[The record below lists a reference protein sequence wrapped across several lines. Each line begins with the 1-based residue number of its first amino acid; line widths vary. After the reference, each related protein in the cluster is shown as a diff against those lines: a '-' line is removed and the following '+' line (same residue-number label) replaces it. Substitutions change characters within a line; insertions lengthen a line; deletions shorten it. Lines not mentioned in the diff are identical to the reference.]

1 MLASVR
7 HAVARVSFRRAAN
20 IRTLTDNAAAD
31 AVKHAAPEASEA
43 GLLSSISPSSQVSN
57 VASTSSS
64 VSRANPSAAQPVIHI
79 PPAEDPLLALFT
91 NFLMFNGQR
100 QRAAKMTSKM
110 LLHIHAF
117 TKAPPM
123 PILRQA
129 VMTAA
134 PLLRCRQFKRA
145 AKQFVFP
152 MPLNERQRARQAI
165 KWIWEASHSRGG
177 KQMAERLA
185 REVIA
190 VVKGESPVLKQKSDR
205 HQLAV
210 LHRGN
215 VLRPP
220 RIPKSNKV

>member
-1 MLASVR
+1 MLASIR
-7 HAVARVSFRRAAN
+7 HAAARVSLRRAAN
-20 IRTLTDNAAAD
+20 VRTLTNNAAAD
-31 AVKHAAPEASEA
+31 ALKHAAPSASAEFPPT
-43 GLLSSISPSSQVSN
+43 LSSSQAPA
-57 VASTSSS
+57 VASTSTSASHATTKSS
-64 VSRANPSAAQPVIHI
+64 SAQPVIHI

-91 NFLMFNGQR
+91 NYIMSHGERQKAQR
-100 QRAAKMTSKM
+100 ITSRM

-123 PILRQA
+123 PILREA
-129 VMTAA
+129 VAAAA

-165 KWIWEASHSRGG
+165 EWIYEASHKKGG
-177 KQMAERLA
+177 SMGERLA

-190 VVKGESPVLKQKSDR
+190 VLKGESKVLELKENR
-205 HQLAV
+205 HKLAV